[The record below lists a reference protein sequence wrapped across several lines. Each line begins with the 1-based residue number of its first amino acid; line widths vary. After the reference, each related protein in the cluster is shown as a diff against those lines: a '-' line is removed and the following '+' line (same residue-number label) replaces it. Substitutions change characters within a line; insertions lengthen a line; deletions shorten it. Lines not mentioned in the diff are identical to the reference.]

1 VTSLPSSERYPIALD
16 VRERTVVVVGG
27 GEAAR
32 RSVRGLLAAGAAP
45 TVVAPRAEPE
55 LRTLLAAAGSRLVER
70 DFEAADVAGAFLV
83 FAASDDPALNASVVQ
98 AARAHNVPVNDA
110 NEPARGNFQTPLVH
124 RNGKLTFTIDAGEL
138 ADSFGPRLSA
148 ELHERFDERY
158 ARAAETLERVASY
171 TNATLE
177 PSLRSEVMQVLAGR
191 PIDEL
196 ARLDPGRAQDE
207 ADALAQRLASP
218 AAVASADFVP
228 AVCATRASALAMW
241 QTRHVMA
248 LLAGAGIVSTVLQI
262 ATRGDLTQDRSLA
275 ALGSDGVFVK
285 ELELALRERR
295 ADYAVHSCKDLPSAL
310 SGDMELAAIGA
321 REDPRDAF
329 CSEIYPSFDD
339 LPAGAVIG
347 TSSPRRRAQ
356 LGALRPDLR
365 YETIRGNVDT
375 RLRKLREGQYD
386 AIVLAVA
393 GLKRLGL
400 GAKHVEPFEPSVVV
414 PAVAQGALAVET
426 RAGDP
431 LAARIRSAFND
442 PASDLCVRAERA
454 FLRALHGGCQ
464 APVGAYAT
472 LSEGALRLRAI
483 IAAVDGSRVIR
494 RDVTSEIQ
502 DLAELEAWA
511 GELGAE
517 MLAQGGAALLASVAP
532 QGLDGRIFLLA
543 RTQERPSRIAPAL
556 RGAGAEVVE
565 ASSSDDAELALG
577 GRTPH
582 VLLFPSSGSIRA
594 IADYLARLRAREVK
608 PLVATMGAASSA
620 AASAAGFPPD
630 IAAPGE
636 SIAEFVHSVTRHIIG
651 RNGT

>member
-1 VTSLPSSERYPIALD
+1 
-16 VRERTVVVVGG
+16 VRQRTVVVVGG

-32 RSVRGLLAAGAAP
+32 CSVRGLLAAGAVP
-45 TVVAPRAEPE
+45 TVVAPQIEPE
-55 LRTLLAAAGSRLVER
+55 LRTLLAAGGGRLVER
-70 DFEAADVAGAFLV
+70 DFEAADVVGAFLV
-83 FAASDDPALNASVVQ
+83 FAAGDDPVLNASVVE

-110 NEPARGNFQTPLVH
+110 NETARGNFRTPLVH
-124 RNGKLTFTIDAGEL
+124 RSGKLTFSIDAGEL

-177 PSLRSEVMQVLAGR
+177 PSLRSEVMQFLAGR

-196 ARLDPGRAQDE
+196 ARLDPGQAQDE

-218 AAVASADFVP
+218 AARASADFVA

-248 LLAGAGIVSTVLQI
+248 LLAGAGIVSTVLHI
-262 ATRGDLTQDRSLA
+262 ATKGDLTQDRSLA

-295 ADYAVHSCKDLPSAL
+295 ADYAVHSCKDLPSTL

-386 AIVLAVA
+386 AIVLAAA

-400 GAKHVEPFEPSVVV
+400 GSKHVEPFEPSVVV

-426 RAGDP
+426 RVGDP
-431 LAARIRSAFND
+431 LGARIRSAFND
-442 PASDLCVRAERA
+442 PASELCVRAERA
-454 FLRALHGGCQ
+454 FLRALQGGCQ

-472 LSEGALRLRAI
+472 LSEGGLRLRAI

-494 RDVTSEIQ
+494 RDLTCEIRDVAQ
-502 DLAELEAWA
+502 LEAWA

-517 MLAQGGAALLASVAP
+517 MLALGGAALLASASS
-532 QGLDGRIFLLA
+532 QGLDGRLFLLP

>member
-1 VTSLPSSERYPIALD
+1 
-16 VRERTVVVVGG
+16 
-27 GEAAR
+27 
-32 RSVRGLLAAGAAP
+32 VRGLLAAGAVP
-45 TVVAPRAEPE
+45 TVVAPEIELE
-55 LRTLLAAAGSRLVER
+55 LRALLASAGGRLLER
-70 DFEAADVAGAFLV
+70 TFEAGDVAGASLV
-83 FAASDDPALNASVVQ
+83 FAASGDPALDASVAE
-98 AARAHNVPVNDA
+98 AARQHNVPVNDA
-110 NEPARGNFQTPLVH
+110 SEAERGTFRTPLVH
-124 RNGKLTFTIDAGEL
+124 RSGKLTFTVDAGEL
-138 ADSFGPRLSA
+138 ADSFGPRLVA
-148 ELHERFDERY
+148 ELHERFDDRY
-158 ARAAETLERVASY
+158 ARAGETLERVARY
-171 TNATLE
+171 TKATLE
-177 PSLRSEVMQVLAGR
+177 PALRSEVMQVLAGR

-207 ADALAQRLASP
+207 ADALAHRFASP
-218 AAVASADFVP
+218 EAIPSADFVP

-262 ATRGDLTQDRSLA
+262 ATKGDLTQDRSLA

-310 SGDMELAAIGA
+310 PGDMELAAIGV

-339 LPAGAVIG
+339 LPAGAVVG

-386 AIVLAVA
+386 AIVLAAA

-400 GAKHVEPFEPSVVV
+400 GAKHVEPFDPSVVV
-414 PAVAQGALAVET
+414 PAVAQGALAIET
-426 RAGDP
+426 RAGDS
-431 LAARIRSAFND
+431 LAARIRLAFND
-442 PASDLCVRAERA
+442 PASELCVRAERA
-454 FLRALHGGCQ
+454 FLRALSGGCQ

-472 LSEGALRLRAI
+472 LTDGTLRLQAS
-483 IAAVDGSRVIR
+483 IAAVDGSSIVR
-494 RDVTSEIQ
+494 RDVTCAN
-502 DLAELEAWA
+502 LNVAHLEAWA
-511 GELGAE
+511 GELGAD
-517 MLAQGGAALLASVAP
+517 MLAAGGAALLASARP
-532 QGLDGRIFLLA
+532 QALDGRLFLLA

-594 IADYLARLRAREVK
+594 IAAYLARLRAREAK
-608 PLVATMGAASSA
+608 PLVATMGPGSSA

-636 SIAEFVHSVTRHIIG
+636 SVAEFVQSVTRHVIG